1 MDKMNEEIINGL
13 KESNFKS
20 EINKLSNDDLKRQ
33 VKNLDRSEVIRKLR
47 SMGLG
52 SVADRYANTSDDD
65 IVKLISKNPDIL
77 RRINQFLK

>member
-33 VKNLDRSEVIRKLR
+33 VKNLSFLWSI
-47 SMGLG
+47 
-52 SVADRYANTSDDD
+52 
-65 IVKLISKNPDIL
+65 KNKKIMSIL
-77 RRINQFLK
+77 